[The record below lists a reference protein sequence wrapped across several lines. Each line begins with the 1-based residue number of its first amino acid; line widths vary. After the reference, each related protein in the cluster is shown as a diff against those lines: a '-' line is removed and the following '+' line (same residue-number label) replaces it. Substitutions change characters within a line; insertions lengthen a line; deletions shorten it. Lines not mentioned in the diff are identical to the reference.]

1 MKLKD
6 SGIVLLV
13 LLFVGL
19 AALAEFG
26 PSQKRDKTKT
36 ADLELV
42 GALEA
47 EA

>member
-26 PSQKRDKTKT
+26 PSQK
-36 ADLELV
+36 
-42 GALEA
+42 
-47 EA
+47 